1 MMIDDDDLEPGERV
15 LWQGK
20 PDVDAYCRRR
30 ALPVPP
36 LAIGLA
42 VIAAGVALAALAIA
56 TDDFSGGLGTLALTL
71 MLIGALLVYIRGR
84 YRRDAKRVSY
94 ALTTRR
100 AIIDTHGFVLPN
112 RASVAYADIPEVVI
126 RDDAVGDVLFRVSA
140 SESEGGVQTW
150 RDGFFAVENPRKVAG
165 ILQAAMENAARNPA
179 AKNPA
184 ASVSA

>member
-1 MMIDDDDLEPGERV
+1 MTIEHDDLEPGERI

-36 LAIGLA
+36 LWIGLA
-42 VIAAGVALAALAIA
+42 VIAAGGALAAIAIA
-56 TDDFSGGLGTLALTL
+56 TDDFSGALGTLALTL

-94 ALTTRR
+94 ALTDRR
-100 AIIDTHGFVLPN
+100 AIIDTPGFVLPN
-112 RASVAYADIPEVVI
+112 RASVAYADMPEVVI
-126 RDDAVGDVLFRVSA
+126 RDDAVGDVLFRVST
-140 SESEGGVQTW
+140 SESEGGIQTW
-150 RDGFFAVENPRKVAG
+150 RDGFFAIENPRKVAG
-165 ILQAAMENAARNPA
+165 ILQGAMDKS

-184 ASVSA
+184 ARVPA